1 MIPQTPRKGNRKGGK
16 QVKLKELRET
26 RGFTLSQAA
35 QAAHVTKAAVC
46 MWESGARQPGL
57 ASMLALADLYGVSLD
72 ALFGRSPP
80 DGDTY

>member
-1 MIPQTPRKGNRKGGK
+1 M
-16 QVKLKELRET
+16 KLKELRET

-57 ASMLALADLYGVSLD
+57 ASLLALADLYGVSLD
-72 ALFGRSPP
+72 ALFGRSLP

>member
-1 MIPQTPRKGNRKGGK
+1 M
-16 QVKLKELRET
+16 KLKELRET

-57 ASMLALADLYGVSLD
+57 ASMLALADISRDSRY

-80 DGDTY
+80 DGEKG

>member
-1 MIPQTPRKGNRKGGK
+1 M
-16 QVKLKELRET
+16 KLKELRET

-57 ASMLALADLYGVSLD
+57 ASLLALADLYVVSLD

>member
-1 MIPQTPRKGNRKGGK
+1 M
-16 QVKLKELRET
+16 KLKELRET

-46 MWESGARQPGL
+46 MWESGARQPGR
-57 ASMLALADLYGVSLD
+57 ASLPALADLYGVSLD

>member
-80 DGDTY
+80 DGEKG

>member
-1 MIPQTPRKGNRKGGK
+1 M
-16 QVKLKELRET
+16 KLKELRET

-57 ASMLALADLYGVSLD
+57 ASLLALADLYGVSLD

-80 DGDTY
+80 DGEKG

>member
-1 MIPQTPRKGNRKGGK
+1 M
-16 QVKLKELRET
+16 KLKELRET

-57 ASMLALADLYGVSLD
+57 ASLLALADLYGVSLD

>member
-1 MIPQTPRKGNRKGGK
+1 M
-16 QVKLKELRET
+16 KLKELRET

-80 DGDTY
+80 DGEKG

>member
-1 MIPQTPRKGNRKGGK
+1 M
-16 QVKLKELRET
+16 KLKELRET

-57 ASMLALADLYGVSLD
+57 ASMLSMADLYGVSLD

>member
-1 MIPQTPRKGNRKGGK
+1 MKR
-16 QVKLKELRET
+16 KELRET

>member
-1 MIPQTPRKGNRKGGK
+1 M
-16 QVKLKELRET
+16 KLKELRET

-35 QAAHVTKAAVC
+35 QAVHVTKAAVC

-80 DGDTY
+80 DGEKG

>member
-1 MIPQTPRKGNRKGGK
+1 M
-16 QVKLKELRET
+16 KLKELRET

-80 DGDTY
+80 GGDTY

>member
-1 MIPQTPRKGNRKGGK
+1 M
-16 QVKLKELRET
+16 KLKELRET

-80 DGDTY
+80 DWDTY

>member
-1 MIPQTPRKGNRKGGK
+1 M
-16 QVKLKELRET
+16 KLKELRET

-35 QAAHVTKAAVC
+35 QAAHVTKATVC

>member
-1 MIPQTPRKGNRKGGK
+1 M
-16 QVKLKELRET
+16 KLKELRET

-46 MWESGARQPGL
+46 MWESGARQPGR
-57 ASMLALADLYGVSLD
+57 ASLLALADLYGVSLD

>member
-1 MIPQTPRKGNRKGGK
+1 M
-16 QVKLKELRET
+16 KLKELRET

>member
-1 MIPQTPRKGNRKGGK
+1 M
-16 QVKLKELRET
+16 KLKELRET

-46 MWESGARQPGL
+46 MWESGAQQPGL